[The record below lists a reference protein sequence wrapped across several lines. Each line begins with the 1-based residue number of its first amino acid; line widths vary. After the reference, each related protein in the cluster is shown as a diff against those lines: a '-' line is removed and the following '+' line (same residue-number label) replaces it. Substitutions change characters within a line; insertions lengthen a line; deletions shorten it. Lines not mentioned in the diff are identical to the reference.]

1 LTPKG
6 PLETILKVWDT
17 GKVKLQ
23 VTLVYHP
30 KSAKKEDQKR
40 DPNSAGCRPYL
51 SYLWRREAF
60 IITIITARN
69 NNYGLGRGVSLMV
82 AHFVT

>member
-6 PLETILKVWDT
+6 QLETILKVWDT

-23 VTLVYHP
+23 VTLVIHP

-40 DPNSAGCRPYL
+40 DLYSTGCRPYS
-51 SYLWRREAF
+51 SYLWRREVF
-60 IITIITARN
+60 IMTISIAWN
-69 NNYGLGRGVSLMV
+69 NNYGLGLGVSLMV